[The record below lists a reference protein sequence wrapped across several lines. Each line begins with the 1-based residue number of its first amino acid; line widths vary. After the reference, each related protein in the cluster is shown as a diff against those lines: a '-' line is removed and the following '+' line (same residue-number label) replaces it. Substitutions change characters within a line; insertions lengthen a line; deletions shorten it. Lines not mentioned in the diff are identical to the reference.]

1 MKVRVRRVSAEDVPV
16 AITTEFIKLESFLK
30 LANAVPSGGMAKN
43 FIQNGEVLVNGEP
56 CTMRGKKLRP
66 GDDVRFDGVTYCV
79 RAAHARLT
87 ASACAASGITRM
99 RRRSS
104 SPA

>member
-1 MKVRVRRVSAEDVPV
+1 MKVRVTKKVADKLPVS
-16 AITTEFIKLESFLK
+16 IHTEFIRLQDFLK
-30 LANAVPSGGMAKN
+30 YVNAVSSGGMAKN

-79 RAAHARLT
+79 RAAHAD
-87 ASACAASGITRM
+87 
-99 RRRSS
+99 
-104 SPA
+104 